1 MNITFATKDDTA
13 EIIRLWQSAFGDDED
28 YILHFLDYAFAKTQI
43 LLLKNND
50 NLLSML
56 TLIPA
61 NMKSRQEDLPTYYI
75 YAVATD
81 ENYRGRG
88 FCRKLLSFAED
99 MAKEQNI
106 SALFLIT
113 ETDDLINFYEKLG
126 FSICKN
132 LNILMKNKDTE
143 YIYKPKF
150 DDVGNIYANTMVRWL
165 TPACNVLE
173 IVIEAKLSTIT
184 KF

>member
-1 MNITFATKDDTA
+1 MNITFATKDDTT
-13 EIIRLWQSAFGDDED
+13 EIIRLWQSAFLDDEC
-28 YILHFLDYAFAKTQI
+28 YISHFLDYAFAKTQI

-50 NLLSML
+50 KLLSML

-61 NMKSRQEDLPTYYI
+61 NMKCEQGDLPTYYI

-88 FCRKLLSFAED
+88 FCRKLLSFAEN

-106 SALFLIT
+106 SALFLIP
-113 ETDDLINFYEKLG
+113 ETDDLIGFYKNLG
-126 FSICKN
+126 FSFFNKADV
-132 LNILMKNKDTE
+132 LMKNKACE

-150 DDVGNIYANTMVRWL
+150 DNVGNIYSNAMAKWL
-165 TPACNVLE
+165 SPACDVLK
-173 IVIEAKLSTIT
+173 IVIE
-184 KF
+184 